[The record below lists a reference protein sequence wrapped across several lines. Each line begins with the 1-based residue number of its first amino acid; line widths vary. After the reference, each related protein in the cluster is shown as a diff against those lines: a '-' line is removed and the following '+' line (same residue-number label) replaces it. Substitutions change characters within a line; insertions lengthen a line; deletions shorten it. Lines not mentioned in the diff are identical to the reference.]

1 MLKKLLRRFHG
12 CCTEMLQAGADA
24 PEIELPDSAGRPVTL
39 SELVSKGPVVAAFYK
54 VSCPVCQFTLPF
66 LERIHK
72 AYGNEKVAIVGICQD
87 DAGDTREFGAEYGLS
102 FPSLIDASGYP
113 ASNAYGLTNVPSVFL
128 IAPDGKIAVS
138 FSGFDK
144 QGLEDIGATFAKH
157 LSKPAVPV
165 FQPCEHVP
173 DHKPG

>member
-1 MLKKLLRRFHG
+1 MLKRLIRALHG
-12 CCTEMLQAGADA
+12 CCPGMLPAGAEA
-24 PEIELPDSAGRPVTL
+24 PEIELPDTEGRQVTL
-39 SELVSKGPVVAAFYK
+39 SDLVNKGPVVAAFYK
-54 VSCPVCQFTLPF
+54 VSCPVCQFTFPF

-72 AYGNEKVAIVGICQD
+72 AYGNEKVTVLGVCQD
-87 DAGDTREFGAEYGLS
+87 DAGESREFGAEYGLG

-128 IAPDGKIAVS
+128 IVPEGKIALS

-144 QGLEDIGATFAKH
+144 KGLEEISAAFAKH
-157 LSKPAVPV
+157 LGIKPVPV
-165 FQPCEHVP
+165 FQPGEQVP

>member
-1 MLKKLLRRFHG
+1 MLKRLLRRFSG

-24 PEIELPDSAGRPVTL
+24 PEIELPDSSGRPVTL

-66 LERIHK
+66 VERIHK
-72 AYGNEKVAIVGICQD
+72 AYGNEKVAIVGISQD
-87 DAGDTREFGAEYGLS
+87 EAGDTKEFAAEYGLS
-102 FPSLIDASGYP
+102 FPSLIDDSGYP

-128 IAPDGKIAVS
+128 ITPEGKIAAS

-144 QGLEDIGATFAKH
+144 NGLEEISASFAKH
-157 LSKPAVPV
+157 LAKPAAPV
-165 FQPCEHVP
+165 FRPGETVP
-173 DHKPG
+173 D